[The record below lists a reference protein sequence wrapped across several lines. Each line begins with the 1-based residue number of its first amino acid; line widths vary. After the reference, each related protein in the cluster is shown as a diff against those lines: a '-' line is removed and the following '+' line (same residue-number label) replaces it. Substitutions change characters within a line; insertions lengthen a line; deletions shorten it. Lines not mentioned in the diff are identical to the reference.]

1 MTPSPYDIPDCS
13 HFTAGTVGPPGGR
26 IFHLQAAAPGV
37 LVTLRCEKQHV
48 LALAEAIGAALPD
61 LPTRPIGTLPPTAD
75 LIDPIEVAWV
85 VGGIGL
91 AYDEDAD
98 RIVVVAGEATE
109 SEDDDGAVARWSITR
124 EQALTFVARARELA
138 EGGRPT
144 CPLCER
150 PIDRDGHT
158 CPKTNG
164 HRPH

>member
-1 MTPSPYDIPDCS
+1 MTPSPYDIPEYT

-61 LPTRPIGTLPPTAD
+61 LPARPIGALPPTAD

-91 AYDEDAD
+91 AYDADAD
-98 RIVVVAGEATE
+98 RIVVVASEATE
-109 SEDDDGAVARWSITR
+109 SEDDDGAIARWSVTR